1 MAFSLRL
8 TFVRGVSSS
17 AFLFRAEVGD
27 EVALHLLL
35 DREAGSVR
43 PADEDGRPVGARRL
57 DLKDGT
63 FHSVNA
69 DDDFILLASHLA
81 AQWRK
86 PGSTRREIRKYFG

>member
-8 TFVRGVSSS
+8 TFVRCVSSS
-17 AFLFRAEVGD
+17 ALLFRAEVDD
-27 EVALHLLL
+27 EVVLYLLL

-43 PADEDGRPVGARRL
+43 PADEDGRPVGVRRL
-57 DLKDGT
+57 DLNDGT

-69 DDDFILLASHLA
+69 DEDFILLASHLA

-86 PGSTRREIRKYFG
+86 SASPQREVRKYFG

>member
-8 TFVRGVSSS
+8 TFVRRVSSS
-17 AFLFRAEVGD
+17 AFLFRAEVDD
-27 EVALHLLL
+27 EVVLYLLL

-43 PADEDGRPVGARRL
+43 PADVDGRPVGMRRL
-57 DLKDGT
+57 DLNDGT

-69 DDDFILLASHLA
+69 DQDFVLLASHLA

-86 PGSTRREIRKYFG
+86 PGSPQREVRKYFG

>member
-8 TFVRGVSSS
+8 TLVRRVSSA
-17 AFLFRAEVGD
+17 AFLFRAEVDD
-27 EVALHLLL
+27 EVVLYLLL

-43 PADEDGRPVGARRL
+43 PADEDGRPAGVRRL
-57 DLKDGT
+57 DLNDGT

-69 DDDFILLASHLA
+69 DEDFVLLASHLA

-86 PGSTRREIRKYFG
+86 PGSPQREVRKYFG

>member
-8 TFVRGVSSS
+8 TFVRRVSSS
-17 AFLFRAEVGD
+17 AFLFRAEVD
-27 EVALHLLL
+27 DKVVLYLLL

-43 PADEDGRPVGARRL
+43 PADEDGRPVGVRRL
-57 DLKDGT
+57 DLDDGT

-69 DDDFILLASHLA
+69 DEDFVLLASHLA

-86 PGSTRREIRKYFG
+86 RASPPREVRKYFG